1 MSILDGIHILE
12 PLSKSELTNL
22 EIFCQ
27 ERFIK
32 AWEILFN
39 EGDEANSMY
48 LISKWKIEVFN
59 IKYYEEVVLGYIES
73 EGILWEMAIFW
84 EKKKRMASARAVT
97 DSTLIV
103 LLEFS
108 IEQLTKKHPDIL
120 IKIKEIIEKRKNQ
133 NSD

>member
-1 MSILDGIHILE
+1 
-12 PLSKSELTNL
+12 
-22 EIFCQ
+22 
-27 ERFIK
+27 
-32 AWEILFN
+32 
-39 EGDEANSMY
+39 
-48 LISKWKIEVFN
+48 
-59 IKYYEEVVLGYIES
+59 
-73 EGILWEMAIFW
+73 
-84 EKKKRMASARAVT
+84 MASARAVT